1 MIEGAV
7 YGAIGGFTIGA
18 IIMGLAGIIKVSNV
32 KKAGYDTIMRLAKE
46 RDYKGL
52 AKVSTHNPYA
62 RGVML
67 GKYDGGGVT
76 SYIAKAGKSYT
87 YFSLNFWNDIADV
100 IGNKNMWKVNQAF
113 LHQQICLGKTFYASH
128 PISSPTGS
136 FLREINYLK
145 ELNINV
151 LV

>member
-7 YGAIGGFTIGA
+7 YGAMGGSTTDA
-18 IIMGLAGIIKVSNV
+18 IMELAGIIKVSNV

-100 IGNKNMWKVNQAF
+100 IGNDNM
-113 LHQQICLGKTFYASH
+113 
-128 PISSPTGS
+128 
-136 FLREINYLK
+136 
-145 ELNINV
+145 
-151 LV
+151 